1 MFTVFTAGCDPMV
14 VPSPE
19 FINEFASEI
28 EVNVKLDNGE
38 RHKMRFA
45 SCDSF
50 DSETLDIKAYSH
62 LGLQQVV
69 IRKGGVVIHQ
79 LDQRQLSGLLNQQ
92 RENTGDAIW
101 SVGPQGIRLVLTSS
115 TSCYQKANH

>member
-1 MFTVFTAGCDPMV
+1 MV